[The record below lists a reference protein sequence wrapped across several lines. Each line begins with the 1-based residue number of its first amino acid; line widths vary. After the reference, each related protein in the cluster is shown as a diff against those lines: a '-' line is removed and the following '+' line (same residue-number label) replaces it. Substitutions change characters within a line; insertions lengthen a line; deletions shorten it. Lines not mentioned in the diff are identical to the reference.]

1 LIEVGT
7 TDERNRQANSVLLGL
22 AAIYFLLEWA
32 PTFAGIYGYFIDE
45 LYYIAC
51 SEHLDLGYVDHPPVS
66 ILLLR
71 LIRELLGESLPAL
84 RLVPALSGAALVIV
98 TGLIARRLGA
108 GVFGQGLAAGAAM
121 VGSIYHVMFGIYS
134 MNSISLLIWAG
145 CFWLLVEI
153 ERRDEPRLWL
163 VFGLLA
169 GIGLQNKHTI
179 VLLALGLAVGLIVTP
194 ARRHLASLWLWLG
207 LGIAAVLFFPNLLW
221 QIQHGWPSV
230 EFYRNADIY
239 KNVPT
244 PPLEILKQ
252 QFLFMNPAA
261 FPVWGAG
268 LIFFLAVRKAR
279 RYRHLGWI
287 YVALL
292 GLMLIAQKSRPDG
305 IAAVYTVLF
314 AGGGV
319 LLEVVTVGGR
329 WRWARV
335 SLVALLLLS
344 GAALA
349 PLGIPLLPPPATAGY
364 GAMLGIVPQIE
375 SGEGKIADLPQ
386 WLADRFGWE
395 QLAEEVTAAV
405 EQLAPEERARA
416 VILAPSYGQ
425 AGAIEF
431 FGRGL
436 PPVYAEQNNYHLW
449 GPPEDPVDVAVFA
462 GFREETVRWL
472 FEEVELFTIHDCE
485 WCMPWRDESPIWIAR
500 GQKVPFREAWPELRH
515 FE

>member
-1 LIEVGT
+1 MTVVDA
-7 TDERNRQANSVLLGL
+7 TDARNRQANSILLGL
-22 AAIYFLLEWA
+22 AGVYFLLEWA

-51 SEHLDLGYVDHPPVS
+51 SKHLDFGYVDQPPVS

-71 LIRELLGESLPAL
+71 LIRELLGDSLPAL
-84 RLVPALSGAALVIV
+84 RLAPALAGAALVIV

-108 GVFGQGLAAGAAM
+108 GVFGQSLAAGAVM

-134 MNSISLLIWAG
+134 MNSISILIWAG

-163 VFGLLA
+163 AFGLLA
-169 GIGLQNKHTI
+169 GIGLENKHTI
-179 VLLALGLAVGLIVTP
+179 VLLALGLAVGLALTP
-194 ARRHLASLWLWLG
+194 ARRHLASRWLWLG
-207 LGIAAVLFFPNLLW
+207 LGIAAALALPNLLW
-221 QIQHGWPSV
+221 QIRHGWPSI
-230 EFYRNADIY
+230 EFYRNADLY

-261 FPVWGAG
+261 FPVWSAG
-268 LIFFLAVRKAR
+268 LVFFLTAKAGR
-279 RYRHLGWI
+279 RYQHLGWI

-292 GLMLIAQKSRPDG
+292 LMMLVAQKSRPDR
-305 IAAVYTVLF
+305 IASAYSILF

-319 LLEVVTVGGR
+319 LLEQLTAR
-329 WRWARV
+329 RRWARI
-335 SLVALLLLS
+335 SLLVLLVLC

-349 PLGIPLLPPPATAGY
+349 PLGIPLLPPPVTATY

-375 SGEGKIADLPQ
+375 AGEGKIAELPQ

-395 QLAEEVTAAV
+395 QLVQEVTGAV
-405 EQLAPEERARA
+405 ERLSPEERARA
-416 VILAPSYGQ
+416 IILAPSYGH
-425 AGAIEF
+425 AGAVEL

-436 PPVYAEQNNYHLW
+436 PPVYGGHNNYHLW
-449 GPPEDPVDVAVFA
+449 GPPEDPVDAAVVV
-462 GFREETVRWL
+462 GFREETARWL
-472 FEEVELFTIHDCE
+472 FEDVELFAIHDCD

-500 GQKVPFREAWPELRH
+500 GQKVSFREAWPELKH

>member
-1 LIEVGT
+1 
-7 TDERNRQANSVLLGL
+7 VLLVL
-22 AAIYFLLEWA
+22 AGVYFLLEWA
-32 PTFAGIYGYFIDE
+32 PTFAGVYGYFIDE

-51 SEHLDLGYVDHPPVS
+51 SKHLDFGYVDHPPVS

-71 LIRELLGESLPAL
+71 LIRELLGDSLPAL
-84 RLVPALSGAALVIV
+84 RLAPALSGAALVIV
-98 TGLIARRLGA
+98 TGLIGRRLGA
-108 GVFGQGLAAGAAM
+108 GVFGQSLAGGAAM

-163 VFGLLA
+163 AFGLLA
-169 GIGLQNKHTI
+169 GIGLENKHTI
-179 VLLALGLAVGLIVTP
+179 VLLALGLAIGLAITP
-194 ARRHLASLWLWLG
+194 ARRHFASRWLWLG
-207 LGIAAVLFFPNLLW
+207 LGLAVVLFLPNLLW
-221 QIQHGWPSV
+221 QIRHGWPSI
-230 EFYRNADIY
+230 EFYRSADIY
-239 KNVPT
+239 KNVLT
-244 PPLEILKQ
+244 SPLEILKQ
-252 QFLFMNPAA
+252 QLLFMNPAA
-261 FPVWGAG
+261 FPVWSAG
-268 LIFFLAVRKAR
+268 LVFFLTAREGR

-292 GLMLIAQKSRPDG
+292 LLMLVAQKSRPDRL
-305 IAAVYTVLF
+305 APTYTILF

-319 LLEVVTVGGR
+319 LLEQVSSLKRFR
-329 WRWARV
+329 WVRI
-335 SLVALLLLS
+335 SLVVLLVLS

-349 PLGIPLLPPPATAGY
+349 PLGIPLLPPPATAAY

-375 SGEGKIADLPQ
+375 AGEGKIAELPQ

-395 QLAEEVTAAV
+395 QLAAEVTDAV
-405 EQLAPEERARA
+405 EQLTPEERARA

-449 GPPEDPVDVAVFA
+449 GPPDDPVDAAVFA
-462 GFREETVRWL
+462 GFGEETVRWL
-472 FEEVELFTIHDCE
+472 FEDVELFTVYDCE

-500 GQKVPFREAWPELRH
+500 GQKVPFGEAWPELKH

>member
-1 LIEVGT
+1 LIVVET
-7 TDERNRQANSVLLGL
+7 SDERNRQANWLLLGL
-22 AAIYFLLEWA
+22 AAVYFLLEWA
-32 PTFAGIYGYFIDE
+32 PTFAGVYGYFIDE

-51 SEHLDLGYVDHPPVS
+51 SKHLDFGYVDHPPIS

-71 LIRELLGESLPAL
+71 LIRELLGDSLPAL
-84 RLVPALSGAALVIV
+84 RLAPALCGAALVIV
-98 TGLIARRLGA
+98 TGLIARRLDA
-108 GVFGQGLAAGAAM
+108 GVFGQSLAAGAAM
-121 VGSIYHVMFGIYS
+121 VGPIYHVMFGIYS

-163 VFGLLA
+163 AFGLLA
-169 GIGLQNKHTI
+169 GIGLENKHTI
-179 VLLALGLAVGLIVTP
+179 VLLAVGLAVGLAVTS
-194 ARRHLASLWLWLG
+194 ARRHCASRWLWLG
-207 LGIAAVLFFPNLLW
+207 LGLAAVLFLPNLLW
-221 QIQHGWPSV
+221 QIRHGWPSI

-244 PPLEILKQ
+244 PPLEVLKQ

-261 FPVWGAG
+261 FPIWGAG
-268 LIFFLAVRKAR
+268 LVFFLAVGRAR

-292 GLMLIAQKSRPDG
+292 LMMLIAQKSRPDR
-305 IAAVYTVLF
+305 IAPVYTILF

-319 LLEVVTVGGR
+319 LLEQITAGRR

-335 SLVALLLLS
+335 SLVVLLVLF
-344 GAALA
+344 GVALA
-349 PLGIPLLPPPATAGY
+349 PLGIPLLPPPATAAY
-364 GAMLGIVPQIE
+364 GASLGIVPQIE
-375 SGEGKIADLPQ
+375 SGEGKIAELPQ

-405 EQLAPEERARA
+405 AQLSPEERSRA

-431 FGRGL
+431 FGRDL
-436 PPVYAEQNNYHLW
+436 PPVYGEQNNYHLW
-449 GPPEDPVDVAVFA
+449 GPPEDPVDVAVLA
-462 GFREETVRWL
+462 GFREETVHWL
-472 FEEVELFTIHDCE
+472 FEEVELFTVYDCE

-500 GQKVPFREAWPELRH
+500 GQKLPFREAWPELRH
-515 FE
+515 FQ

>member
-1 LIEVGT
+1 LTAVDGI
-7 TDERNRQANSVLLGL
+7 DQRNRQATSILLGL
-22 AAIYFLLEWA
+22 GLVYFLLEWV
-32 PTFAGIYGYFIDE
+32 PTLFGTYGYFIDE

-51 SEHLDLGYVDHPPVS
+51 SKHLDFGYVDHPPLS

-71 LIRELLGESLPAL
+71 LVRELLGDSLPAL

-108 GVFGQGLAAGAAM
+108 GVFGQSLAAGAAM
-121 VGSIYHVMFGIYS
+121 VGSIYQVMFGMYS

-153 ERRDEPRLWL
+153 DRRDEPRLWL
-163 VFGLLA
+163 AFGLLA
-169 GIGLQNKHTI
+169 GIGLENKHTI
-179 VLLALGLAVGLIVTP
+179 VLLALGLAIGLAITP
-194 ARRHLASLWLWLG
+194 ARRHLKSRWLWLG
-207 LGIAAVLFFPNLLW
+207 LGLALVLFLPNLLW
-221 QIQHGWPSV
+221 QIRHGWPSI
-230 EFYRNADIY
+230 EFYRNADLY

-268 LIFFLAVRKAR
+268 LFFFLTAREGR

-287 YVALL
+287 FIALL
-292 GLMLIAQKSRPDG
+292 LLMLVAQKSRPDRL
-305 IAAVYTVLF
+305 APAYTILF

-319 LLEVVTVGGR
+319 LLEQVTTGR
-329 WRWARV
+329 RFRWVRI
-335 SLVALLLLS
+335 SLVVLIVLS
-344 GAALA
+344 GTALA
-349 PLGIPLLPPPATAGY
+349 PLGIPLLPPPATAAY
-364 GAMLGIVPQIE
+364 GARLGVVPQIE
-375 SGEGKIADLPQ
+375 RGEGKIAELPQ

-395 QLAEEVTAAV
+395 QLAAEVTAAV
-405 EQLAPEERARA
+405 EQLTPEERARA

-436 PPVYAEQNNYHLW
+436 PPVYGEQNNYHLW
-449 GPPEDPVDVAVFA
+449 GPPEDPVDAAVFA
-462 GFREETVRWL
+462 GFSEETVRWL

-500 GQKVPFREAWPELRH
+500 GQKVPFREAWPELKH

>member
-1 LIEVGT
+1 LAVVDT
-7 TDERNRQANSVLLGL
+7 TDEPNRQANSVLVGL
-22 AAIYFLLEWA
+22 AVVYFLVEWA
-32 PTFAGIYGYFIDE
+32 PTFAGTYGYFIDE

-51 SEHLDLGYVDHPPVS
+51 SKHLDFGYVDHPPVS

-71 LIRELLGESLPAL
+71 LIRGLLGDSLPAL
-84 RLVPALSGAALVIV
+84 RLAPALCGAALVIV

-108 GVFGQGLAAGAAM
+108 GVFGQSLAAGAAM
-121 VGSIYHVMFGIYS
+121 TGSIYHVMFGIYS

-163 VFGLLA
+163 ALGLLA
-169 GIGLQNKHTI
+169 GIGLENKHTI
-179 VLLALGLAVGLIVTP
+179 VLLALGLAAGLAITP
-194 ARRHLASLWLWLG
+194 ARRHFASRWLWLG
-207 LGIAAVLFFPNLLW
+207 LGLALVLFLPNLLW
-221 QIQHGWPSV
+221 QIQHGWPSI

-268 LIFFLAVRKAR
+268 LVFLLATRKAQH
-279 RYRHLGWI
+279 YRHLGWV
-287 YVALL
+287 YAALL
-292 GLMLIAQKSRPDG
+292 LLMLMAQKSRPDR
-305 IAAVYTVLF
+305 IAPAYTILF

-319 LLEVVTVGGR
+319 LLEQITSGR
-329 WRWARV
+329 QWRWARV
-335 SLVALLLLS
+335 SSVVLLVLS
-344 GAALA
+344 GVALA
-349 PLGIPLLPPPATAGY
+349 PLGIPLLSPPATAAY

-375 SGEGKIADLPQ
+375 SGEGKIAELPQ

-395 QLAEEVTAAV
+395 QLAAEVAAAV

-431 FGRGL
+431 FGHDL
-436 PPVYAEQNNYHLW
+436 PPVYGEQNNYHLW
-449 GPPEDPVDVAVFA
+449 GPPEDPVPAAVFA

-472 FEEVELFTIHDCE
+472 FEEVELFTVHDCE

-515 FE
+515 FQ